1 MKSAVETL
9 SPTRVRLN
17 IEVEFSEL
25 KPHLDRAY
33 KTIAGQ
39 VNIPGFRKGHVP
51 AALIDQRVGR
61 GAVLEEAINKA
72 IPEFYSQAAREN
84 EIAVIGRPDVD
95 LKELND
101 GQNMTVV
108 IEVDVR
114 PELTLP
120 SLEKIEIKVDDVEVS
135 EKDVDEQLD
144 GLRARFGTLSG
155 VDRAAADGD
164 FVSLDL
170 TARINGE
177 EVEGGVAKNIS
188 YEVGT
193 NRMIDG
199 LDEALRGM
207 SAGETKTFKTTLLGD
222 QDGEESDVEVTLLSV
237 KVRELP
243 AADDAFA
250 EMASEFDTIKE
261 LRDDIRT
268 RLERVRAMEQ
278 GAQARDRLLE
288 LLLEKTEIP
297 IPEGVVT
304 QEVHDHLESE
314 GRLEDDTHRAEVDEQ
329 VRKSLA
335 ANFLLDSIVKQE
347 SVDVSEAELSEYLIR
362 SAARYGMAPDQFVN
376 EVANA
381 GQFASMVAEVAR
393 AKALAVVLEK
403 VSVKDAS
410 GRTVDLEA
418 LKLTPAATA
427 SAE

>member
-120 SLEKIEIKVDDVEVS
+120 SLDKIEITVDDVEVS